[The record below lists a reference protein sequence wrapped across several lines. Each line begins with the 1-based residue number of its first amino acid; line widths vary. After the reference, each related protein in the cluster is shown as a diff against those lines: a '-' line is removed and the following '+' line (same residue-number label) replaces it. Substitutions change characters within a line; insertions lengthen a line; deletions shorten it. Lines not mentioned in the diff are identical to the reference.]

1 MRRQNEESMGEV
13 IKRMFGELNLEEG
26 YRKNQ
31 VKGLVK
37 DLLGPGL
44 HKYVTRIGMREGV
57 LHITVEESV
66 VRSELSYAREN
77 LRNHINEALG
87 EEYVKEVVVK

>member
-1 MRRQNEESMGEV
+1 MRKQNEETMGEV
-13 IKRMFGELNLEEG
+13 IKRMFGELNLEEN

-66 VRSELSYAREN
+66 VRSELTFAREN
-77 LRNHINEALG
+77 LRTHLNEAIG
-87 EEYVKEVVVK
+87 EEYVREIVVK